1 MPTML
6 SAIITMLMMKN
17 VRDFI
22 TRRKNE
28 PVRHPMVRK
37 MK

>member
-1 MPTML
+1 ML
-6 SAIITMLMMKN
+6 SAIITMLMVKN
-17 VRDFI
+17 VRGFI

-28 PVRHPMVRK
+28 PVKQPMVRK